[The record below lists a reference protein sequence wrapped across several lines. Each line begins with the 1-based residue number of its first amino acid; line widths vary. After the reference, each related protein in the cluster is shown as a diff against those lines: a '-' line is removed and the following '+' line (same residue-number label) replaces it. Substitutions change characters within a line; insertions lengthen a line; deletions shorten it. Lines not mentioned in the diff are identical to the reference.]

1 MTPLGIMESTCYL
14 YCKKNQV
21 NSYSVHE
28 IVEFLYQHL
37 KKLCLFRL
45 STTTLFKAELRLC
58 YIVFQLGKKFGGQ
71 CASKKFEGFVT
82 ICVLFVD

>member
-28 IVEFLYQHL
+28 IVEFLYQHF
-37 KKLCLFRL
+37 KKWCLFKL
-45 STTTLFKAELRLC
+45 STTTLFKAELRLKL
-58 YIVFQLGKKFGGQ
+58 YKFSNSEKKFSGQ
-71 CASKKFEGFVT
+71 
-82 ICVLFVD
+82 